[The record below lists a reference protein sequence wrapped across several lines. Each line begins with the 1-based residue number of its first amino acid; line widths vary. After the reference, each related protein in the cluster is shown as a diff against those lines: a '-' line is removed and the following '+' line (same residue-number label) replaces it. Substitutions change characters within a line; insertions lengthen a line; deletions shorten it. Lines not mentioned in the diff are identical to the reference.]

1 MNSMGKYVFLAAA
14 LTMATQAVAQHITF
28 FGREAYQGNS
38 ITADRGI
45 GNLQRSGFN
54 ERASS
59 AVVSGNWEVCDGRT
73 SKAIASSWLP
83 GISVVTRCRIDRG
96 CFVGAR
102 GG

>member
-1 MNSMGKYVFLAAA
+1 MNSMGKHVFFAAA

-45 GNLQRSGFN
+45 ANLQRTGFS

-59 AVVSGNWEVCDGRT
+59 AVVSGDWRFAT
-73 SKAIASSWLP
+73 ARISPAIASSWP
-83 GISVVTRCRIDRG
+83 RG
-96 CFVGAR
+96 NIRRYATSD
-102 GG
+102 